1 MTLQHYTFLIHWH
14 YQSPSE
20 IIWCLGGLRLFGQ
33 GYCCS
38 LVRTAVQTTKT
49 IPFYFVWGMICPL
62 DSGHLCEWESPNHT
76 LAKMSPLPFNANDLH
91 ITCDF
96 PSLLEHLYDWLYI
109 FPWMLFPQDRPVWF
123 TFVVRGVCLA
133 ARLEICSDVTCI
145 PEWEILVS
153 RLFPFSW
160 TFLKSLGSELNFW
173 SSSRLS
179 V

>member
-1 MTLQHYTFLIHWH
+1 M
-14 YQSPSE
+14 
-20 IIWCLGGLRLFGQ
+20 
-33 GYCCS
+33 
-38 LVRTAVQTTKT
+38 RTAVQTTKT

-96 PSLLEHLYDWLYI
+96 PSLLEHLYDWLNI
-109 FPWMLFPQDRPVWF
+109 FPRMLFPQDRPVWF

-153 RLFPFSW
+153 RLFFHLVERFWKALDVNSIFGLPADYLYNVQLKIIKYSWLYRWSFKQIGWRSLSLDFS
-160 TFLKSLGSELNFW
+160 FY
-173 SSSRLS
+173 S
-179 V
+179 VL